1 MIRHEAGT
9 VAAARVGFCLGV
21 AAVIWVDSL
30 VAVAW
35 RFRLCTNRVLVV
47 VHFKPHGGPKF
58 PVVKCTGTSVI
69 DK

>member
-35 RFRLCTNRVLVV
+35 RFRPLHESRPRSRTFQAAWR
-47 VHFKPHGGPKF
+47 
-58 PVVKCTGTSVI
+58 S
-69 DK
+69 